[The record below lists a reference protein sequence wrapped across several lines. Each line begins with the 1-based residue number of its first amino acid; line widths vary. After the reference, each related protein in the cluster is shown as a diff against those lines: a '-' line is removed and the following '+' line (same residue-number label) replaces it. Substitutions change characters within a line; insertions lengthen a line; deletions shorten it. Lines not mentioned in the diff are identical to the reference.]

1 MRYNQFSY
9 IKTDGQVA
17 KKELENL
24 GFHFPISNKPKE
36 IFRSFLNTY
45 FFQSS
50 DKDYQIASFIA
61 DFETDL
67 LSFFN
72 ADKPLTKEIFDM
84 VSLQLLGFIPGFD
97 FENLKE
103 FTSQIAF
110 PVPFNENDLFASI
123 HHLLGTRHKNGMLL
137 IDDLISK
144 GFLGPDNTYHFFNG
158 KTLATFDTSQ
168 LIKEVVYV
176 EAPIDSDN
184 DGKSDLI
191 KVMILR
197 PRSQK
202 QIPTVMTASPYHQGI
217 NEVAND
223 KKLHSMQTDLPLKE
237 AHKIHVADASI
248 STLVCENADLP
259 ITENTEQFSYI
270 DSYTLNDYFLSRG
283 FANIYVSGVG
293 TADSDGFMTSG
304 DYVQIESFK
313 AIIDWLNG
321 RAKAFTSHKREAYV
335 LANWSNGK
343 VATTGKSYLGTMSN
357 GLATTGVEGL
367 EVIIAEAAISSWY
380 DYYRENGLICSPGG
394 YPGED
399 LDVLTE
405 LTYSRSLHAGDFL
418 RQKEKYYQLLNQ
430 QSQAIDRDS
439 GDYNQFWHDRNYL
452 PNAKNVTCEV
462 VFTHGLQ
469 DWNVKPRQVYN
480 MFNAL
485 PGSVAKHLFLHHG
498 QHVYMHNWQ
507 SIDFKECM
515 NALLCQKLLGIASNF
530 QLPAILWQNNQE
542 EQKWQSLEEFGTS
555 NTFRIPLGEGFAKI
569 SNQYSTETFER
580 YSKDFK
586 SFKRDLFSG
595 KANQLSLEF
604 PLDQDLQ
611 LNGEA
616 ILHLSLTSSVSKG
629 LISAQLLDKGLKKRL
644 GDTPTI
650 LDLKVMDNGQNFS
663 REDLKELPM
672 RESMERVISK
682 GVLNLQNRDGL
693 LEVQSVE
700 ADQWLSF
707 DFKLQP
713 SLYQLRKGDCLQVL
727 LYTTDFEHTVRDNS
741 DYELRINLE
750 KSYLSLPIA

>member
-123 HHLLGTRHKNGMLL
+123 HHLLGTRHRNGMLL

-144 GFLGPDNTYHFFNG
+144 GFLSPDNTYHFFNG
-158 KTLATFDTSQ
+158 KTLATFDTNQ

-237 AHKIHVADASI
+237 AHKIHVADSSI
-248 STLVCENADLP
+248 STLVCESADLP
-259 ITENTEQFSYI
+259 ITENTEPFSYI

-293 TADSDGFMTSG
+293 TAGSDGFMTSG

-313 AIIDWLNG
+313 AVIDWLNG

-418 RQKEKYYQLLNQ
+418 RQKEKYYQLLDQ

-452 PNAKNVTCEV
+452 PKAKNVTCEV

-469 DWNVKPRQVYN
+469 DWNVKPRQVYS

-485 PGSVAKHLFLHHG
+485 PDSVAKHLFLHHG

-507 SIDFKECM
+507 SIDFKESM
-515 NALLCQKLLGIASNF
+515 NALLCQKMLGIDNSYH
-530 QLPAILWQNNQE
+530 LPKVIWQDNQE
-542 EQKWQSLEEFGTS
+542 EQTWRNLEQFGHQDSLELPFEGGQKTIANAYKEEQFKAYGA
-555 NTFRIPLGEGFAKI
+555 NFRV
-569 SNQYSTETFER
+569 
-580 YSKDFK
+580 FK
-586 SFKRDLFSG
+586 EDLFAL
-595 KANQLSLEF
+595 KANQVTLDF
-604 PLDQDLQ
+604 PIKEDVL
-611 LNGEA
+611 LNGEVE
-616 ILHLSLTSSVSKG
+616 LHLKIKSSTNKG
-629 LISAQLLDKGLKKRL
+629 LLSAQLLDQGKKKRL
-644 GDTPTI
+644 CDTPSLI
-650 LDLKVMDNGQNFS
+650 DLKVIDNGQNFL

-672 RESMERVISK
+672 MEGQSRVVTK
-682 GVLNLQNRDGL
+682 GVMNLQNREDL
-693 LEVQSVE
+693 LTIASIEPDEWMQVS
-700 ADQWLSF
+700 L
-707 DFKLQP
+707 KLQP
-713 SLYQLRKGDCLQVL
+713 TIYQLQKGDCLRLL

-741 DYELRINLE
+741 NYSLTIDANASTLR
-750 KSYLSLPIA
+750 LPY